1 MISVFKKTIHD
12 KELRQVDEPKQGSWI
27 SLVDPTEEEINK
39 IVNDLDLDRKNLTD
53 ALDEYELPRIEK
65 EEDVMYVLIK
75 TPLEENDA
83 IYTIPIGIVITKDYV
98 ITITKKMNSVIESV
112 LSKNKNIYTTQKIN
126 FMIHLFLLVS
136 NKYDHYLK
144 KISKEIKRRK
154 TKMADLSNDDIINII
169 KQEDVLND
177 FISSF
182 LPTVNIFEKLLGGK
196 YIPLYQNDKD
206 IIEDVLINSRQTL
219 DICKSNITTATNIR
233 EAYSTVLSNNLNKT
247 IKLLTVFTIIL
258 AIPTTIAS
266 LFGMNVLLPMKDNPR
281 MFVYILSTVFGITAL
296 LIYIFFRKKW
306 I

>member
-1 MISVFKKTIHD
+1 MISVFKKTIRD
-12 KELRQVDEPKQGSWI
+12 KELQQIDEPKVGSWI

-39 IVNDLDLDRKNLTD
+39 IVDELELDRKNLTD

-65 EEDVMYVLIK
+65 EEGVMYVLIK
-75 TPLEENDA
+75 TPIEEQDA
-83 IYTIPIGIVITKDYV
+83 IYTIPIGIVVTKDYI
-98 ITITKKMNSVIESV
+98 ITITKKTNSVIESV
-112 LSKNKNIYTTQKIN
+112 LSKNKNICTTQKIN

-136 NKYDHYLK
+136 DKYDQYLK
-144 KISKEIKRRK
+144 KISKDIKRRK
-154 TKMADLSNDDIINII
+154 TKMADLSNEDIINII
-169 KQEDVLND
+169 KQEEVLND

-219 DICKSNITTATNIR
+219 DLCRSNIKTATNIR

-266 LFGMNVLLPMKDNPR
+266 LFGMNVLLPMKDNPH
-281 MFVYILSTVFGITAL
+281 MFLYILSFVFGITL
-296 LIYIFFRKKW
+296 LLVYIFFRKKW